1 MFPRAFMPRETLK
14 LEQEGTLTLTRIRN
28 RVARYRDRGE
38 VIASYDDRIQSSS
51 KVFAFTSNLALAR

>member
-1 MFPRAFMPRETLK
+1 VFPPAFMPRETVR
-14 LEQEGTLTLTRIRN
+14 LEQEGILTLRRIHN
-28 RVARYRDRGE
+28 RVARCRNLGE